1 MGDDSATLLAALA
14 HEINNPISYVLGNL
28 AELAK
33 TAQAIRAALGCSE
46 KIEGLELIDEL
57 IEDATLGAERIRDLV
72 RDLLALQQSDSVRDA
87 LDVGE
92 ALEQTLR
99 LVAARLAFRATL
111 ARDHRATRRVL
122 ASPTGLG
129 QVLLNLI
136 GNAIDACP
144 PGDAANQR
152 IAVRTRDVPD
162 GVRIEIEDSGP
173 GISKDMR
180 ERLFE
185 PFATSKPTGRGTGLG
200 LYICR
205 RIVHEH
211 GGTIGYQ
218 CPVSGGTIFSIELPA
233 ALDGEA

>member
-1 MGDDSATLLAALA
+1 MGDDSGTLLAALA
-14 HEINNPISYVLGNL
+14 HEINNPVSYVLGNL
-28 AELAK
+28 AELARI
-33 TAQAIRAALGCSE
+33 AEAIRAEPGYSE
-46 KIEGLELIDEL
+46 KIEGLELLDEL

-72 RDLLALQQSDSVRDA
+72 RDLLALQQSDALRDA

-99 LVAARLAFRATL
+99 LVAARLACRATL
-111 ARDHRATRRVL
+111 HRDQRATRRVL
-122 ASPTGLG
+122 ASRTRLG
-129 QVLLNLI
+129 QVFLNLI

-144 PGDAANQR
+144 AGDAANPR
-152 IAVRTRDVPD
+152 IAVRTRDVPG

-173 GISKDMR
+173 GIPEDMR

-185 PFATSKPTGRGTGLG
+185 PFATSKPPGLGTGLG

-218 CPVSGGTIFSIELPA
+218 CPESGGTIFRVELPA
-233 ALDGEA
+233 AVDREA